1 MSQDYAEVMDMHPG
15 VSHTPY
21 DKSSKEKTGDI
32 IIFAQFEEGNIN
44 YLKVMTMQK
53 VATNTMTIKLLH
65 HKLAN
70 NKGMQWIQAMILNTG
85 DIIIFAHFEEGN
97 INYLKV
103 MTMQKVATNTMTI
116 KLLHHKLANNKGMQW
131 IQAMILNMNLCLRIC

>member
-1 MSQDYAEVMDMHPG
+1 MYVPSTRNILSSNDVVFDEMFPSALTYMSQEYAEVMDMCPG
-15 VSHTPY
+15 VSHTSY

-70 NKGMQWIQAMILNTG
+70 NKGMQWIQAMILN
-85 DIIIFAHFEEGN
+85 
-97 INYLKV
+97 
-103 MTMQKVATNTMTI
+103 
-116 KLLHHKLANNKGMQW
+116 
-131 IQAMILNMNLCLRIC
+131 MNLCLRIC